1 MDSNLL
7 AQLKQWLQEHAE
19 VNGAQGAQGPQ
30 GPVGPNAPNGQQQS
44 PWMGQQ
50 AGNGQ
55 VMQDSM
61 RQAFNYPK

>member
-7 AQLKQWLQEHAE
+7 AQLKQWLQQHAGI
-19 VNGAQGAQGPQ
+19 NGAQGPQ
-30 GPVGPNAPNGQQQS
+30 GPVGPNLPNGQQGQS